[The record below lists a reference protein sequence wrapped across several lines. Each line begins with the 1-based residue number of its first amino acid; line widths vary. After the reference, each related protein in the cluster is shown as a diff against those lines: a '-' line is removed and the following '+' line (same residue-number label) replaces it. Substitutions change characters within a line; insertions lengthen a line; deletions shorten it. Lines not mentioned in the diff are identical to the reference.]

1 VGDIFDEHDVPEEE
15 IERLPDGRILLD
27 GGADLE
33 DVIDTFDLEG
43 VTDSEEFDTVAG
55 YAIGLLGRI
64 PVAGEVVSIGDAELE
79 ILETQEQRVTR
90 LELRLKAATPAPAEQ
105 SELEADRERR

>member
-1 VGDIFDEHDVPEEE
+1 MPEEE

-33 DVIDTFDLEG
+33 DVIDAFDLEG
-43 VTDSEEFDTVAG
+43 VADIEEFDTVAG
-55 YAIGLLGRI
+55 YAIGRLGRI
-64 PVAGEVVSIGDAELE
+64 PVAGEIVSIGDAELE

-90 LELRLKAATPAPAEQ
+90 LELRLQAGNPTTTAEPD
-105 SELEADRERR
+105 LEADQERR